1 MTAWMVVTSVS
12 KSATSWLI
20 DTFIT
25 AWSSTMRNCAA
36 ARTSSTRLAE
46 AFIVSA
52 YDTTN
57 VIQPLTTTV
66 SS

>member
-1 MTAWMVVTSVS
+1 MTAWIVVTSVS

-25 AWSSTMRNCAA
+25 AWSRTMRNCAA
-36 ARTSSTRLAE
+36 ARTTRTRLE
-46 AFIVSA
+46 AVVIG

-66 SS
+66 PS